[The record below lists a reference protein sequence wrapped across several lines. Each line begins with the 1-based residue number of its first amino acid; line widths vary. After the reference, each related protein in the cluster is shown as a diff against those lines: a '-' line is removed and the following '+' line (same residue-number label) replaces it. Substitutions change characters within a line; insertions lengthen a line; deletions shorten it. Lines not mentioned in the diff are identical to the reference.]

1 MMAQRRPMPPD
12 GGYFCLRGVAAPGF
26 EPVDLD
32 LARGECVAIMGASG
46 AGKSLCLRQLA
57 DLDPGAGEIWL
68 DGTARSALSGP
79 AWRRR
84 VVYCQA
90 EAGWW
95 DDAVAAH
102 FPDRQALAPLMQALG
117 LRAGLLQA
125 QVHELSTGERQRLG
139 LARALL
145 LQSPVLL
152 LDEPTAALDEVATGQ
167 VEHLLRERQRAGA
180 VLVMV
185 THNAAQ
191 AERLAARQFRVQ
203 DRRLVAL

>member
-1 MMAQRRPMPPD
+1 MMPQHKPVPPS
-12 GGYFCLRGVAAPGF
+12 GGYFCLRGVAAAGF
-26 EPVDLD
+26 EPADLD
-32 LARGECVAIMGASG
+32 LAQGECVAIMGASG
-46 AGKSLCLRQLA
+46 AGKSLWLRQLA
-57 DLDPGAGEIWL
+57 DLDPGVGEIWL
-68 DGTARSALSGP
+68 DGAARSAVSGP

-95 DDAVAAH
+95 DDAVAVH
-102 FPDRQALAPLMQALG
+102 FPDSQALAPLLQALG
-117 LRAGLLQA
+117 LRAELLQA

-152 LDEPTAALDEVATGQ
+152 LDEPTAALDEAATER
-167 VEHLLRERQRAGA
+167 VEHLLRERQRAGT

-191 AERLAARQFRVQ
+191 ADRLAGRQFRIQ
-203 DRRLVAL
+203 DRRLVAR